1 MPDNRRTW
9 TEEDIAKLKNLAGK
23 LALRE
28 IATELGR
35 TPGATAVEASKLGL
49 SLSRR
54 PAGPPGNCLMEVPSK
69 RSVLSRG
76 AWVYKSRRLSHLSVF
91 SSDGFL

>member
-1 MPDNRRTW
+1 MPDNRRSW

-54 PAGPPGNCLMEVPSK
+54 PV
-69 RSVLSRG
+69 V
-76 AWVYKSRRLSHLSVF
+76 RRETA
-91 SSDGFL
+91 